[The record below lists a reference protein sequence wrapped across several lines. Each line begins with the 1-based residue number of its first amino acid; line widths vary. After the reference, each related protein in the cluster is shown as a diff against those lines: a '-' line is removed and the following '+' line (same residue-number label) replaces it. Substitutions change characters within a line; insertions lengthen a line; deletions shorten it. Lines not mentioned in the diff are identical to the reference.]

1 MASALAPAV
10 VGSALLDLKG
20 SSYREHLPSSNV
32 VKASGVSNGSQG
44 INSRKRKEAGGLP
57 GDHSINDLAEV
68 TNNEGGGRAPTAV
81 QVAALQA
88 LEALLNTV
96 SLCHASCNSP
106 FLLSDTLEK
115 KQTLLKSM

>member
-1 MASALAPAV
+1 MTSALAPAV

-20 SSYREHLPSSNV
+20 SSSREHLPPSNV
-32 VKASGVSNGSQG
+32 AKTSGVSSGSQG
-44 INSRKRKEAGGLP
+44 TNSKKRKEAGGLP

-68 TNNEGGGRAPTAV
+68 ANVEGEGRAPLAV

-96 SLCHASCNSP
+96 SLFILNILA
-106 FLLSDTLEK
+106 
-115 KQTLLKSM
+115 